1 MYNKIPNIIVVHA
14 IISIFLILS
23 IMPDSTKKYPTIIT
37 GSEEI
42 KILAKRILF
51 FIKLKISFRK

>member
-14 IISIFLILS
+14 IIFIFLILS

-37 GSEEI
+37 GSEET
-42 KILAKRILF
+42 KILVKRILF